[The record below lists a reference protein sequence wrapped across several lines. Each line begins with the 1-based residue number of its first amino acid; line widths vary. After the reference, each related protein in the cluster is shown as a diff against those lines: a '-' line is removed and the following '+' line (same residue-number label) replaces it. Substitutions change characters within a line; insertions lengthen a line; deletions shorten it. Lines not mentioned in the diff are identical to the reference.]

1 METLDFK
8 EIQNRIVGVEREHAD
23 HLTTFVWELKH
34 ITSST
39 TPSDA
44 ATYMLVYLKVSKTC
58 LWLSSYMVYEIIL
71 FYYLPALYLLCT
83 WDVGL

>member
-44 ATYMLVYLKVSKTC
+44 ATYMLVYL
-58 LWLSSYMVYEIIL
+58 
-71 FYYLPALYLLCT
+71 
-83 WDVGL
+83 

>member
-23 HLTTFVWELKH
+23 HLTTFVWELQH
-34 ITSST
+34 IPSST

-44 ATYMLVYLKVSKTC
+44 ATYMLVYL
-58 LWLSSYMVYEIIL
+58 
-71 FYYLPALYLLCT
+71 
-83 WDVGL
+83 